1 MEVDDN
7 FAFWMAQTHTKSSWI
22 NQRHKLMA
30 TSLFQQKNADASD
43 FINFV
48 QLASL
53 SMTYLTGANFN

>member
-7 FAFWMAQTHTKSSWI
+7 FAFWMAQTHTKASWI
-22 NQRHKLMA
+22 IQRHKLMA
-30 TSLFQQKNADASD
+30 TSQFLQKNTDASD
-43 FINFV
+43 FINFF

>member
-7 FAFWMAQTHTKSSWI
+7 FAFWIAQTKASWI
-22 NQRHKLMA
+22 IQRHKLMA
-30 TSLFQQKNADASD
+30 TSQFLQKNADASD